1 MRRKFLMCFITAACL
16 SVIPACSGD
25 GDTHETTAAIETETR
40 TEAEDETPETYEDS
54 GTEADPQ
61 ASANSSDAGEEDD
74 GASYTMSYD
83 TELFT
88 LDCSGDADIYTY
100 AGPEELAAPVYI
112 SVLAYPDIDAQE
124 LADGIALQSGIDGVT
139 PKDTYFGADGIL
151 TKCVDID
158 VVGNGVTQFVTSFVI
173 SVEDGSLL
181 VEVGGYDSMPKQVG
195 YQLEEALGTF
205 TLSN

>member
-16 SVIPACSGD
+16 SVIPACGSD
-25 GDTHETTAAIETETR
+25 GGAMETKAAIETETG
-40 TEAEDETPETYEDS
+40 TEAEVETPEMDEDS
-54 GTEADPQ
+54 GIAAEPQ
-61 ASANSSDAGEEDD
+61 VSANSAGMGEEGD
-74 GASYTMSYD
+74 GAAYTMSYD

-88 LDCSGDADIYTY
+88 LDSSGDADIYTY
-100 AGPEELAAPVYI
+100 SGPEELAAPVYI
-112 SVLAYPDIDAQE
+112 SVQAYPDMDAQE

-158 VVGNGVTQFVTSFVI
+158 MEGNGVTQFVTSFVI
-173 SVEDGSLL
+173 SVKDGSLL